1 MKRLTGYLLI
11 LSLLASCGKSPE
23 QARKD
28 LFAMGLQFDKN
39 TFYQVTYKCD
49 LLPIDDFLT
58 GGIEPGYGL
67 LGASE
72 GGCVQIVQKLVSKT
86 KDKFYLAHALYA
98 AVDQEP
104 QPQYTEIIKILLN
117 AGVDP
122 NISIENKQSYLTVA
136 AERNNLEVVELLINK
151 GANPQDIDGT
161 NSSALVAAAYQ
172 SEEITKILLD
182 KGANPSSVGCGDNP
196 CTALSQAVLSGNEAT
211 VKLLLDKGAVVK
223 DGKDGK
229 DDNSLS
235 LEQAVYRSNPDLI
248 KLLVN
253 AGADP
258 NQKGSW
264 NHSLLVGVVKRYDVN
279 LPTLK
284 ALLEAGAKPNEED
297 GNSLALSEVVRYRQN
312 AEAVELLLKH
322 GANPNTISSV
332 FINTPRTVLDEASS
346 EIAVILKKYGA
357 VSGNQLN
364 KSKPQS

>member
-39 TFYQVTYKCD
+39 TFHQVTYKCD

-151 GANPQDIDGT
+151 GANPQDVDGT

-223 DGKDGK
+223 DGKNG
-229 DDNSLS
+229 NSLS

-322 GANPNTISSV
+322 GASPNTISSL

>member
-1 MKRLTGYLLI
+1 MKRLTGYILI
-11 LSLLASCGKSPE
+11 LSLLTSCGKSPE

-28 LFAMGLQFDKN
+28 LFAMGLHFDKN
-39 TFYQVTYKCD
+39 VFYQVTYKCD
-49 LLPIDDFLT
+49 ILPIDDFIL
-58 GGIEPGYGL
+58 GGMEPGYGL

-72 GGCVQIVQKLVSKT
+72 GGCVQIVKKLVSKT
-86 KDKFYLAHALYA
+86 KDKFYLANALYA

-104 QPQYTEIIKILLN
+104 QPDYTEIIRILLN

-122 NISIENKQSYLTVA
+122 NTSIENKQSYLTVA
-136 AERNNLEVVELLINK
+136 ADRNNLDAVKLLINK
-151 GANPQDIDGT
+151 GANPQDIDGV
-161 NSSALVAAAYQ
+161 NSSALVAAAYK

-182 KGANPSSVGCGDNP
+182 NGADPSSVGCGDNS

-211 VKLLLDKGAVVK
+211 VKLLVDKGAVVK
-223 DGKDGK
+223 DGKDG
-229 DDNSLS
+229 NSLS

-264 NHSLLVGVVKRYDVN
+264 NHSLLVSVVKRYDVN

-312 AEAVELLLKH
+312 SEAVELLLKH

-332 FINTPRTVLDEASS
+332 FINPSRTVLDDAPT

-364 KSKPQS
+364 TSKPQS